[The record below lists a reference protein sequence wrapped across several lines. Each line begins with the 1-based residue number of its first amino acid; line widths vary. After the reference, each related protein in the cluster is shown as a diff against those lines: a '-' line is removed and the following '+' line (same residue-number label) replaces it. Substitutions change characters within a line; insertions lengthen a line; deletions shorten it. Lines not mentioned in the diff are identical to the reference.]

1 MALTINLVDYGPLY
15 NAYGAQR
22 NAAVLATTQKEI
34 AAGQLGFKAQQ
45 QGFAADVL
53 SYRAGLEREQAQ
65 QVAEI
70 TQAIADIGKII
81 YSTMKDVA
89 MERTKVKTINL
100 ETEYSKRI
108 AQGIYTGQI
117 SFDSEGKLQIPDEL
131 EAWYKEESGKI
142 EKGVEG
148 FPEVQ
153 AWASGQTA
161 AIRQSGEIH
170 ALNVASQAATAQ
182 RAAAQKDTLQM
193 ALNTAVA
200 AGNMAPVDS
209 ALESF
214 TNMSDQEKKTL
225 RSLAGQDFDFRSR
238 EGVIRGMVSVYGYD
252 PGATTIE
259 EWRKA
264 GEVTSEQADSLLQT
278 AANQGKVQGAV
289 YAQQSQAAYQKMID
303 AGVDAEAA
311 VKIVAK
317 GIPEAYRSQTEELL
331 QAAKETAET
340 RADSVADEKMQD
352 YYKNHRGDPAGLRA
366 FLDLPANGFSKAMK
380 RETYMYWDAVAE
392 AVLKKKEPEPPM
404 GPGEKAAWGL
414 FYDSMKTDTM
424 VGKGIQKMVNAGLL
438 DPTLAPEILSKM
450 SERKYFTNPIV
461 LSGQNIIN
469 STLDLIAEK
478 EKDPTKRSAIQ
489 FAQRDALM
497 NLDKFLGEGPHT
509 EAQVSGAVQAF
520 LKPYKADLLKADWWN
535 PVTRTDV
542 DVIRGQAWQ
551 GRYIPPDQ
559 QAAFERYD
567 RDMLESTYG
576 VGKTPGTAILNV
588 ADATVPSDLTGPG
601 ASYFKMY
608 LVTGLN
614 PKKPDKAFWYTFQT
628 DPATRTE
635 RLMVLEEV
643 KNLQGQTIGANWRPA
658 DFAKTLT
665 QERAAKVEEVAAA
678 AAAAGVTG
686 PQAVAD
692 IAAAVGVK
700 PSELTPAELKQVPTG
715 TLPGEVEAT
724 PAQVNKVLAFLKGK
738 TSVTLAEIRKVAK
751 QIGLTE
757 EKLTEIATNRGI
769 KVIQ

>member
-1 MALTINLVDYGPLY
+1 VALTIDLVDYGPLY
-15 NAYGAQR
+15 NAFGAQR
-22 NAAVLATTQKEI
+22 NAAVLATTQRQI

-45 QGFAADVL
+45 EGFAADVL
-53 SYRAGLEREQAQ
+53 RFRAGQESSNAQ
-65 QVAEI
+65 LVSSLVQMA
-70 TQAIADIGKII
+70 ADIGKTI
-81 YSTMKDVA
+81 YSTMKDTA
-89 MERTKVKTINL
+89 LEKTKVAAINL

-108 AQGIYTGQI
+108 SQGIYTGQI

-131 EAWYKEESGKI
+131 EAWYKEEAGKI
-142 EKGVEG
+142 SKGLEG

-161 AIRQSGEIH
+161 AIQQSGEIH
-170 ALNVASQAATAQ
+170 ALNVASQAATVQ

-193 ALNTAVA
+193 ALNKAVA

-209 ALESF
+209 ALEGF
-214 TNMSDQEKKTL
+214 TNMSDQEKKML
-225 RSLAGQDFDFRSR
+225 RSIAGQDFDFRSR
-238 EGVIRGMVSVYGYD
+238 EGGIRNLVAVKGYD
-252 PGATTIE
+252 VGATVVE
-259 EWRKA
+259 GWRKS
-264 GEVTSEQADSLLQT
+264 GEVTSEQADSLLNT
-278 AANQGKVQGAV
+278 AANQGKVQGVV
-289 YAQQSQAAYQKMID
+289 YAQQAQAAYQKMID

-331 QAAKETAET
+331 QAAAET
-340 RADSVADEKMQD
+340 VATRTDNVADEKMQD

-392 AVLKKKEPEPPM
+392 AVLKKTEPEPPM
-404 GPGEKAAWGL
+404 SPGEVDLKNW
-414 FYDSMKTDTM
+414 FYDPMKTDTM
-424 VGKGIQKMVNAGLL
+424 VGKHAQELVNAGLL
-438 DPTLAPEILSKM
+438 DPTVAPEWLAKM

-535 PVTRTDV
+535 PATRREV
-542 DVIRGQAWQ
+542 DVIRAQAWQ

-559 QAAFERYD
+559 QVAFERYD
-567 RDMLESTYG
+567 RDMLASNYG
-576 VGKTPGTAILNV
+576 VGKKAGTIIQSSELMDNGMSRFAIV
-588 ADATVPSDLTGPG
+588 
-601 ASYFKMY
+601 
-608 LVTGLN
+608 GLN
-614 PKKPDKAFWYTFQT
+614 PKHPKDAFYYTFQS
-628 DPATRTE
+628 DPATGTE
-635 RLMVLEEV
+635 QLMVLEEK
-643 KNLQGQTIGANWRPA
+643 KNAQGQTIGANWRPA
-658 DFAKTLT
+658 DFVKTLT
-665 QERAAKVEEVAAA
+665 QERAAKVEEVAGAA
-678 AAAAGVTG
+678 AAEGVTG
-686 PQAVAD
+686 PQAVAR

-757 EKLTEIATNRGI
+757 EKLTEVATHRGI